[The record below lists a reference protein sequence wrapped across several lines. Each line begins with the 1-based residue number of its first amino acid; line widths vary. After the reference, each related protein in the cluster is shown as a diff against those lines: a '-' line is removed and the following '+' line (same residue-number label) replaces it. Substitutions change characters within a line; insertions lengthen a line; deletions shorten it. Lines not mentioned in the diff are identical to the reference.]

1 MRQLEPVS
9 DRPQWRYPRPL
20 APILA
25 LLAFVACES
34 EPPTS
39 PGPTRTGILGR
50 WSGSVSDREAG
61 HGRLDLELIGTEQV
75 PTGTFSLLLGDG
87 ARVSGLVLART
98 NEHPTIVLTFLVS
111 EASRDCAGAP
121 GFAYRA
127 RMVLTGN
134 RLTGTY
140 APDLACPVLS
150 SGAIELTR

>member
-1 MRQLEPVS
+1 MTQFRSGPDRQRWSGL
-9 DRPQWRYPRPL
+9 RRL
-20 APILA
+20 APALA
-25 LLAFVACES
+25 LLAFVGCES

-61 HGRLDLELIGTEQV
+61 TGRLELELIGTEQV
-75 PTGTFSLLLGDG
+75 PTGMFSLLLGDG

-111 EASRDCAGAP
+111 EASRDCPGAP

-127 RMVLTGN
+127 RMVLTGD

-140 APDLACPVLS
+140 APDLPCPVLS